1 MIPEISL
8 YVIDC
13 IGFEEKQKMR
23 PKQLLKVLITFIFH
37 FGIIAYW
44 DRCKEWF

>member
-13 IGFEEKQKMR
+13 IGFEEKQKNASQTA
-23 PKQLLKVLITFIFH
+23 PKGFNNVDYSFWYYCVL
-37 FGIIAYW
+37 GPL
-44 DRCKEWF
+44 